1 MVEKQNNLRK
11 YWKIIGALGLV
22 VNALGVIFIL
32 LYPKRWREFISGQK
46 KEFKELSSGQEDYK
60 RFWQDSKKLL
70 KDFFIP
76 HLGNNYKPKS
86 LRPKSLVT
94 YLALAILVKFI
105 AVVFLFIAYPS
116 PAELSAIIS
125 KNIVSLVNQSRAEEG
140 VEPVSENQILLA
152 SARLKAQDMIFKN
165 YFAHDSP
172 DGRKPW
178 QWINR
183 AQYDYVYAGEN
194 LAMDFTTAESVHEA
208 FLKSPS
214 HQRNIL
220 NPKYKEIGIA
230 VLNGELN
237 GHKTILL
244 VEFFGTQRKDLPN
257 LAEVKPTPTQTAVNL
272 VPIVKTQT
280 AGEPAAVAGEQ
291 LILEVVPSLPPL
303 NQEQINQEIIT
314 IQKNIT
320 HAKSGLDY
328 LVYYSNVFF
337 IAFLIFLLITICL
350 NFFIKIKVQ
359 YPAVILQ
366 SFVVLAFIL
375 AMLLVN
381 FHFLEGVSDKII
393 IL

>member
-214 HQRNIL
+214 HQRNII

-230 VLNGELN
+230 VLTG
-237 GHKTILL
+237 
-244 VEFFGTQRKDLPN
+244 Q
-257 LAEVKPTPTQTAVNL
+257 AVNL
-272 VPIVKTQT
+272 GFIHLLQFT
-280 AGEPAAVAGEQ
+280 ALLSLNLAIINILPFPALDGGRLLFLVIEKIRGRSIKREWENLVHNIGFVLLMI
-291 LILEVVPSLPPL
+291 LILFVTFSDV
-303 NQEQINQEIIT
+303 T
-314 IQKNIT
+314 KYGG
-320 HAKSGLDY
+320 GLWR
-328 LVYYSNVFF
+328 
-337 IAFLIFLLITICL
+337 
-350 NFFIKIKVQ
+350 
-359 YPAVILQ
+359 VIRN
-366 SFVVLAFIL
+366 SVGF
-375 AMLLVN
+375 
-381 FHFLEGVSDKII
+381 
-393 IL
+393 